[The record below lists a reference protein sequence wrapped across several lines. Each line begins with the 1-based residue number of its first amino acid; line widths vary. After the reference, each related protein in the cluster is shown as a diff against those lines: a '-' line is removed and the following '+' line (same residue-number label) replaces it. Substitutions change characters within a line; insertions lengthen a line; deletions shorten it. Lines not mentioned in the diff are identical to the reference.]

1 MATIHEGHGKRNGK
15 MPEDRMAIFRC
26 DGIMRQQSAD
36 RSSARHP
43 VRLRTA

>member
-1 MATIHEGHGKRNGK
+1 MATFHEGHGKKNGK
-15 MPEDRMAIFRC
+15 MPEDRVAIFRW
-26 DGIMRQQSAD
+26 DGIMQWQSAD